1 LDRYEGFAAFVHAR
15 GRALARTAYLLTG
28 DHQHAEDLLQA
39 ALAKAAM
46 RWPSIV
52 GGSPEA
58 YIRRILYTQNVS
70 IWRRRRGREVL
81 SAEPP
86 DPRAGGPDPRAG
98 GPDPADATAVRL
110 AVEQALA
117 RLTRRQRTILVLRY
131 FEDLTEAQTAQVLG
145 IAVGTVKSQTRDSLA
160 RLRAVAP
167 DLADLVGRHP
177 TGERRPTAPR
187 RSRPAVEIHQ

>member
-58 YIRRILYTQNVS
+58 YVRRILYTQQVS
-70 IWRRRRGREVL
+70 IWRRRRPRELL
-81 SAEPP
+81 SAAPP
-86 DPRAGGPDPRAG
+86 DPRAGA
-98 GPDPADATAVRL
+98 PDPAHATAVRL
-110 AVEQALA
+110 AVERALA
-117 RLTRRQRTILVLRY
+117 RLTRRQRTILVLRF
-131 FEDLTEAQTAQVLG
+131 FEDLTEAQTAEALG
-145 IAVGTVKSQTRDSLA
+145 IGLGTVKSQTRDALA

-167 DLADLVGRHP
+167 ELADLVGRRP
-177 TGERRPTAPR
+177 TTERRERRPT
-187 RSRPAVEIHQ
+187 VETSQ

>member
-1 LDRYEGFAAFVHAR
+1 MDRYEGFAEFVHAR

-58 YIRRILYTQNVS
+58 YVRRILYTQQVS
-70 IWRRRRGREVL
+70 IWRRRRPRELL
-81 SAEPP
+81 SAAPP
-86 DPRAGGPDPRAG
+86 DPRAGA
-98 GPDPADATAVRL
+98 PDPADATAVRL
-110 AVEQALA
+110 AVERALA
-117 RLTRRQRTILVLRY
+117 RLTRRQRTILVLRF
-131 FEDLTEAQTAQVLG
+131 FEDLTEAQTAEALG
-145 IAVGTVKSQTRDSLA
+145 IGLGTVKSQTRDALA

-167 DLADLVGRHP
+167 ELADLVGRRP
-177 TGERRPTAPR
+177 TTEHRERRPT
-187 RSRPAVEIHQ
+187 VETSQ

>member
-46 RWPSIV
+46 RWPSLV

-58 YIRRILYTQNVS
+58 YIRRILYTQHVS
-70 IWRRRRGREVL
+70 IWRRRRPRELL
-81 SAEPP
+81 SAAPP
-86 DPRAGGPDPRAG
+86 HPRAGA
-98 GPDPADATAVRL
+98 PDPADATAVRL

-117 RLTRRQRTILVLRY
+117 RLTRRQRTILVLRF
-131 FEDLTEAQTAQVLG
+131 FEDMTEAQTAEVLG
-145 IAVGTVKSQTRDSLA
+145 IALGTVKSQTRDSLA
-160 RLRAVAP
+160 RLRAVAS
-167 DLADLVGRHP
+167 DLADLVGRRP
-177 TGERRPTAPR
+177 TVESRPPAERRE
-187 RSRPAVEIHQ
+187 SRPTMEIVQ